1 MSKLD
6 SIPVKLEV
14 PTQDAAA
21 FDIARSLLSEISAML
36 DALIACG
43 RTGCIDLQR
52 QPLSPRDHARLR
64 DTLGRGEL
72 TAELNC
78 LGPTR
83 VMETAVSGVWWIT
96 HYREDGRALGE
107 FIEVTTCP
115 DLLVTPAEDLSAG
128 PRLLGSRLS
137 TDSQVKDAAEL
148 AERVAA
154 LGLQPRNGCTNDPKL
169 NQQVKRGNGHA
180 DQRYLR

>member
-6 SIPVKLEV
+6 SIPVRLEV
-14 PTQDAAA
+14 PRQDAGAV
-21 FDIARSLLSEISAML
+21 DIALSLLSEISAML
-36 DALIACG
+36 DALIASG

-52 QPLSPRDHARLR
+52 QPLSSRELARLR
-64 DTLGRGEL
+64 DILGRGEL
-72 TAELNC
+72 TAELNS

-83 VMETAVSGVWWIT
+83 IVETAVSGVWWIT

-115 DLLVTPAEDLSAG
+115 DLLVTPAEDLPSG
-128 PRLLGSRLS
+128 PRILGSRLS
-137 TDSQVKDAAEL
+137 TDTQVKDPAEL

-154 LGLQPRNGCTNDPKL
+154 LGLQPRQSCTTDPKH
-169 NQQVKRGNGHA
+169 NQQVKRGNGHV
-180 DQRYLR
+180 D

>member
-6 SIPVKLEV
+6 SIPVEIEV
-14 PTQDAAA
+14 PTPVTAAV
-21 FDIARSLLSEISAML
+21 DIARSLLSEISAML
-36 DALIACG
+36 DALIASG
-43 RTGCIDLQR
+43 RTGCIDLRR

-64 DTLGRGEL
+64 DALGRGEL

-83 VMETAVSGVWWIT
+83 IMETAISGVWWIT
-96 HYREDGRALGE
+96 HYREDGRPLSE

-115 DLLVTPAEDLSAG
+115 DLLVTPAEDLPAG

-137 TDSQVKDAAEL
+137 TDTQIKDPTEL

-154 LGLQPRNGCTNDPKL
+154 LGLQPRDGTQTTRNST
-169 NQQVKRGNGHA
+169 RSS
-180 DQRYLR
+180 